1 MGCSIQT
8 AVREAAAS
16 SEYILCLD
24 DDIILHPGLLQEL
37 IAKLECDSSWFMAT
51 GTVFSFVLCVDRN
64 PRSEQLNQT
73 STVYVFLYSIRI
85 YNTIILYED
94 YYLIFLGFS
103 FLLSSCCETRERQA
117 QMYC

>member
-8 AVREAAAS
+8 AIREAAAR

-51 GTVFSFVLCVDRN
+51 GISFSFVLCINRN
-64 PRSEQLNQT
+64 SCSEHLNLT
-73 STVYVFLYSIRI
+73 NTAYVFPYSIQI
-85 YNTIILYED
+85 
-94 YYLIFLGFS
+94 
-103 FLLSSCCETRERQA
+103 
-117 QMYC
+117 